1 MTSRFAVLH
10 NDDSDSSSSSS
21 SNSHKAGRTAA
32 QHSKPSHS
40 DAQVLIPSYEDLS
53 STRTDEETVLS
64 AVYGND
70 FTCHSG
76 AWGCPK
82 LQVAVRPPDTRNPQ
96 VVGCHLTLS
105 VQLTRQYPYVPPTIK
120 LLHVVGLSSAQQTV
134 LQTQLHDR
142 AVELA
147 ASGTVMV
154 IELVQLVEDFLLE
167 HNQDPTLSEWEQMK
181 ARQAQEAQA
190 KLKQEQEW
198 IMMDSSNMEPSTT
211 RSRPSTTLSPQPK
224 EQTVATATSHTTAQ
238 TTPLSDTP
246 ASTEIRQELA
256 RQRQALDAAAQ
267 QQQRQQ
273 LDPQVLFRRI
283 SSSGDNDDHDD
294 DDDDGEEDEEEE
306 EYDMDMYAPRPA
318 HGTTGGRYQS
328 DFIELGV
335 LGRGGGGEV
344 VKVRNRLDRRICTFI
359 IGCGWKYRS
368 IYLSR
373 NDTDDWVIH
382 KHRFASHRRH

>member
-1 MTSRFAVLH
+1 
-10 NDDSDSSSSSS
+10 
-21 SNSHKAGRTAA
+21 
-32 QHSKPSHS
+32 
-40 DAQVLIPSYEDLS
+40 
-53 STRTDEETVLS
+53 
-64 AVYGND
+64 
-70 FTCHSG
+70 
-76 AWGCPK
+76 
-82 LQVAVRPPDTRNPQ
+82 
-96 VVGCHLTLS
+96 
-105 VQLTRQYPYVPPTIK
+105 
-120 LLHVVGLSSAQQTV
+120 VGLSSAQQTV

-211 RSRPSTTLSPQPK
+211 RSRPSTTLSPQPN

-246 ASTEIRQELA
+246 ASTEIQKELA

-267 QQQRQQ
+267 QQQQ

-318 HGTTGGRYQS
+318 WYYRWTVSIGFYRAGRLGTWGRWRSGQS
-328 DFIELGV
+328 TKSIGSQNMYV
-335 LGRGGGGEV
+335 HH
-344 VKVRNRLDRRICTFI
+344 RL
-359 IGCGWKYRS
+359 WLEES
-368 IYLSR
+368 IDLS
-373 NDTDDWVIH
+373 I
-382 KHRFASHRRH
+382 